1 MNNIL
6 GYYLMPHPPIII
18 PDIGRGEEKKIEKT
32 SVACEKIGREIA
44 DIKPDTIV
52 IVTPHGPMFSDAV
65 AISAGK
71 HIYGD
76 LNQFRC
82 SNIKISLDLDEEF
95 VTSLSLKCHLE
106 GIQSVLIDDKL
117 LGRYGRKL

>member
-52 IVTPHGPMFSDAV
+52 TVQM
-65 AISAGK
+65 
-71 HIYGD
+71 
-76 LNQFRC
+76 Q
-82 SNIKISLDLDEEF
+82 
-95 VTSLSLKCHLE
+95 
-106 GIQSVLIDDKL
+106 
-117 LGRYGRKL
+117 